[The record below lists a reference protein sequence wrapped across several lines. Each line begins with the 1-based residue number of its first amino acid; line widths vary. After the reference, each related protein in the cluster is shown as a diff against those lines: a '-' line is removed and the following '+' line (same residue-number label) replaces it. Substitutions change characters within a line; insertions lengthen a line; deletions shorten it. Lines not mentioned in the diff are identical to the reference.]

1 MCDDLNQVLTLELET
16 PSSRPPKLTPPR
28 RSLLSA
34 FPAERFLLDGSR
46 PYALFLRV
54 LSTPVPLLPP
64 RLASVRAER
73 TAWRET
79 LRTLRDDF

>member
-64 RLASVRAER
+64 RPER
-73 TAWRET
+73 TAWKET